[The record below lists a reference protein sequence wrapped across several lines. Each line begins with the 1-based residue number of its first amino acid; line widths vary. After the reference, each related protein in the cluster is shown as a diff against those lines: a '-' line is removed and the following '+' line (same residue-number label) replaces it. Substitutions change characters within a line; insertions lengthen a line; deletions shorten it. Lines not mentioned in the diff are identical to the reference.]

1 MKIVELDGYAANPG
15 DLSWD
20 GLKELGDFVLYER
33 TKPEDIVTRA
43 KDADAILINKV
54 RITDEILAQLP
65 KLKYIGELATGYN
78 NIDIKA
84 ASKRGITVCNIPAYS
99 TDSVAQ
105 MSFAHILNITNQ
117 VAHYADESRSGH
129 WSKNPD
135 FCYWDTPLPELS
147 AKTLGIVGLGN
158 IGMKVAKIALDFG
171 MDVFAYT
178 SKNSADLP
186 AGIQKTTIEGLLGAS
201 DILTLHCP
209 LTDDTREL
217 INKETLALMR
227 PGSIIINTGRGQL
240 VNEQDVAD
248 ALESGL
254 LLGYGADVLTEEPP
268 RADNPLLKQPHAY
281 ITPHIAWATKEAR
294 QRLLNICV
302 ENIKAFQAG
311 EPINVVAQ

>member
-1 MKIVELDGYAANPG
+1 MKIVELDAYAANPG

-33 TKPEDIVTRA
+33 TKPEDIVSRA

-105 MSFAHILNITNQ
+105 MTFAHILNITNQ
-117 VAHYADESRSGH
+117 VAHYADESRSGR

-186 AGIQKTTIEGLLGAS
+186 AGIQKTTIEGLLGVS

-248 ALESGL
+248 ALESGQ

-311 EPINVVAQ
+311 QPINVV

>member
-105 MSFAHILNITNQ
+105 MTFAHILNITNQ

-248 ALESGL
+248 ALESGQ

-302 ENIKAFQAG
+302 ENIKAFKAG
-311 EPINVVAQ
+311 QPINVV